1 MKTRR
6 SNNRKGT
13 RKRNGGGLFDFFFGA
28 PGKPVVYRQGNR
40 NAPPSTTGT
49 HYTTTYSL
57 MPGVNYRTITNS
69 EGRTSS
75 GLSGAVPGVIGV
87 AAAVNRFANPPAEGA
102 FGMKG
107 ETTEYSS
114 YPNPYRD
121 LGITAKATNSEIKA
135 AYNSKRSTANN
146 TQKKVLNN
154 AYSTLSN
161 ASRRAKYNAEATAF
175 YTSHRPSPAN
185 IMKLMSQGSPEN
197 RQKASVWKSLGF

>member
-6 SNNRKGT
+6 SNNRK
-13 RKRNGGGLFDFFFGA
+13 RISEGGGLFDFFFGA
-28 PGKPVVYRQGNR
+28 PGKPVVYREGNM

-49 HYTTTYSL
+49 HYTTSYSL

-69 EGRTSS
+69 KGRTSS
-75 GLSGAVPGVIGV
+75 GLAGHVPGLIGV

-107 ETTEYSS
+107 ETTEFSS

-121 LGITAKATNSEIKA
+121 LGVSAKATNSEIKA
-135 AYNSKRSTANN
+135 AYNSKRASANN
-146 TQKKVLNN
+146 SRKKVLND

-161 ASRRAKYNAEATAF
+161 STRRAKYNRNASEF
-175 YTSHRPSPAN
+175 YASHRPSPAN
-185 IMKLMSQGSPEN
+185 IMKLMSQGSAEN
-197 RQKASVWKSLGF
+197 QQKASAWKMLGF

>member
-1 MKTRR
+1 
-6 SNNRKGT
+6 
-13 RKRNGGGLFDFFFGA
+13 
-28 PGKPVVYRQGNR
+28 
-40 NAPPSTTGT
+40 
-49 HYTTTYSL
+49 

-69 EGRTSS
+69 QGRTSA
-75 GLSGAVPGVIGV
+75 GLAGPVPGLIGV
-87 AAAVNRFANPPAEGA
+87 AAAAERFANPPPEGA

-135 AYNSKRSTANN
+135 AYNSKRATANN

-161 ASRRAKYNAEATAF
+161 AARRAKYNAEATAF

-185 IMKLMSQGSPEN
+185 IMKLMSQGSAEN

>member
-6 SNNRKGT
+6 SNNRRT
-13 RKRNGGGLFDFFFGA
+13 KRNGGGLFDFFFGP
-28 PGKPVVYRQGNR
+28 PGKAVVYRNGNK
-40 NAPPSTTGT
+40 NAPPSTTGSFT
-49 HYTTTYSL
+49 STSFSL
-57 MPGVNYRTITNS
+57 MPGINYRTITNS
-69 EGRTSS
+69 QGRTSS
-75 GLSGAVPGVIGV
+75 GLAGPVPGLIGV

-107 ETTEYSS
+107 DTTNYSS

-121 LGITAKATNSEIKA
+121 LGISAKATNSEIKA
-135 AYNSKRSTANN
+135 AYNSKRATANN

-161 ASRRAKYNAEATAF
+161 TTRRAKYDAEATAF

-185 IMKLMSQGSPEN
+185 IMKIMSQGSAEN
-197 RQKASVWKSLGF
+197 QKKASAWKSLGF